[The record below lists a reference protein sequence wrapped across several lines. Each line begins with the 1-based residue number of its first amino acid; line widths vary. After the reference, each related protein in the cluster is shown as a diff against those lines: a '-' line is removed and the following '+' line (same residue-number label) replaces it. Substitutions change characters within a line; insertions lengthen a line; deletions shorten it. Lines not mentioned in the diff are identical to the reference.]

1 MISLQ
6 FSFIVFRPYEMSIKC
21 WSHFAHF
28 LKSVSLGSMVKT
40 VLMTVASVK
49 LAVSVTEQMGLV
61 LMAVR
66 MVTKNLSV

>member
-6 FSFIVFRPYEMSIKC
+6 FSCIVFRPYEMSINC

-28 LKSVSLGSMVKT
+28 SKSVSPGSMVKT
-40 VLMTVASVK
+40 VPMTVASVK
-49 LAVSVTEQMGLV
+49 LAVSVTEQMVLV